1 MHPNRR
7 LIVKHKHADRVK
19 FTTSLLSYL
28 RFHAMIY
35 ASPKIPILIFCIIFL
50 GRDHQEPV
58 VSGLVPRVIYESNRI
73 LAIDKPPGISHHNDD
88 ETGELGIVSQLRAYY
103 ETLGSNSEGQ
113 PPFRL
118 YGVHRLDRVTS
129 GILLFAKDGEMA
141 AMLSKA
147 FRDKAAVKYYIGI
160 SNRKPKKKKQG
171 WVKGTMVR
179 GRRKSWYL
187 TNSKDPDEAKGSA
200 ENGQSSESNHAIT
213 RFFTAGLGELG
224 RDDTAA
230 RTCILFRPHT
240 GKTHQL
246 RVAAKSVGLP
256 LLGDPIY
263 GADVASDGNCSRA
276 FLHAAAIHIS
286 MDGSENGR
294 SDEEGG
300 HESVTIWC
308 PPPFAPLLWKDD
320 AQEAFDQITT
330 TLLEKHCESPEVLSL
345 LR

>member
-1 MHPNRR
+1 M
-7 LIVKHKHADRVK
+7 
-19 FTTSLLSYL
+19 
-28 RFHAMIY
+28 MY
-35 ASPKIPILIFCIIFL
+35 ASPKIPILILCILIKIL
-50 GRDHQEPV
+50 CHHHHVPV

-88 ETGELGIVSQLRAYY
+88 TTGELGIVSQLRAYY
-103 ETLGSNSEGQ
+103 ETIGSNSEGQ

-141 AMLSKA
+141 AILSKA
-147 FRDKAAVKYYIGI
+147 FRDKTAVKYYFGI

-187 TNSKDPDEAKGSA
+187 TNNSKDASEGKGSA
-200 ENGQSSESNHAIT
+200 ENGQSSESNHAMT

-224 RDDTAA
+224 DQGLHKNSNNQDEATA

-263 GADVASDGNCSRA
+263 GSGGASTGNSSRT

-286 MDGSENGR
+286 MGTGSENGI
-294 SDEEGG
+294 SDGG

-308 PPPFAPLLWKDD
+308 PPPFAPLLWEDD
-320 AQEAFDQITT
+320 ARDAFDQIITK
-330 TLLEKHCESPEVLSL
+330 LLEKHCEIPEVLSV